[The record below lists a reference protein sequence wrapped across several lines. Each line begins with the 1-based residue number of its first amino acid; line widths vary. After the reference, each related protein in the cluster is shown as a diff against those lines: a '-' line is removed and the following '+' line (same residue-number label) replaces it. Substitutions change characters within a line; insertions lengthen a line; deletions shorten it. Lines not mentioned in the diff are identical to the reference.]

1 MPYSFEHKQNSR
13 EQILSGAMNLFSRKG
28 FANVSID
35 ELMAEAGMT
44 RGAFYAHFKSKSELY
59 AEAVMFAAL
68 NSNIVTQLNAED
80 TELSWFSRV
89 VDSYLDIS
97 HVDLAISPC
106 PLAFLATDV
115 ASSDP
120 QVRKAYTEVYKGLV
134 KLFDKNRSLR
144 MAKRNPDLNLAITA
158 MMIGGVAVSRALHD
172 KALVKKLLNSC
183 RSVAH
188 QLAQGR

>member
-1 MPYSFEHKQNSR
+1 
-13 EQILSGAMNLFSRKG
+13 
-28 FANVSID
+28 
-35 ELMAEAGMT
+35 MAEAGMT

-68 NSNIVTQLNAED
+68 NSTIVTQLNAED
-80 TELSWFSRV
+80 IELSWFSRV
-89 VDSYLDIS
+89 VDAYLDIS
-97 HVDLAISPC
+97 HVDLDISPC

-134 KLFDKNRSLR
+134 KLFDKNRSPR
-144 MAKRNPDLNLAITA
+144 MAKSDPDLNLAITA
-158 MMIGGVAVSRALHD
+158 LMIGGVAVSRALHD

-188 QLAQGR
+188 QLAEGR